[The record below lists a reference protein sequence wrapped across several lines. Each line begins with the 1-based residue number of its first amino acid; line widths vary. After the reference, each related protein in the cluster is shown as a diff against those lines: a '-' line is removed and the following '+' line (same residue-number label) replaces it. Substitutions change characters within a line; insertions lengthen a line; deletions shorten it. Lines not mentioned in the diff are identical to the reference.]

1 MFTYDFARPALTVD
15 VVGLRIA
22 DDQLKVLLIERPN
35 EPFAALRALPG
46 GFVRMSEELD
56 DAARRVLNAKAGVA
70 DIYLEQ
76 LATFGAID
84 RDPRE
89 RTISVSYLAVFPADR
104 DYKGPGEWQ
113 AVSST
118 GQLAFD
124 HDEILH
130 AAVQRLRAKIS
141 YSSLGLKFLADTFTL
156 TEAQK
161 AQEAILGKPV
171 DKRNFR
177 KSMLARDLVQKTGGK
192 STGGAHPPAALY
204 SVRDPKLKFW

>member
-15 VVGLRIA
+15 VVGLRI
-22 DDQLKVLLIERPN
+22 DESQLEVLLVKRAS
-35 EPFAALRALPG
+35 EPFAAQHALPG
-46 GFVRMSEELD
+46 GFVRMKEELT
-56 DAARRVLNAKAGVA
+56 DAARRVLNAKAGVS

-76 LATFGAID
+76 LATFGAIN

-104 DYKGPGEWQ
+104 DYDGPGEWQ
-113 AVSST
+113 AVSTT

-124 HDEILH
+124 HDDILH
-130 AAVQRLRAKIS
+130 AAVQRLRAKVS

-161 AQEAILGKPV
+161 ALEAILGKPV

-177 KSMLARDLVQKTGGK
+177 KSMLARNLVRKTGGK

-204 SVRDPKLKFW
+204 SVRDPGLTFW

>member
-15 VVGLRIA
+15 VVGLCIV
-22 DDQLKVLLIERPN
+22 DGQLQVLLIKRAS
-35 EPFAALRALPG
+35 EPFAARYALPG
-46 GFVRMSEELD
+46 GFVRMTEKLT
-56 DAARRVLNAKAGVA
+56 DAAKRVLNAKAGVTNL
-70 DIYLEQ
+70 YLEQ
-76 LATFGAID
+76 LATFGAIN

-104 DYKGPGEWQ
+104 DYDGPGEWQ
-113 AVSST
+113 AISST

-124 HDEILH
+124 HDDILH
-130 AAVQRLRAKIS
+130 AAVQRLRAKVS
-141 YSSLGLKFLADTFTL
+141 YSSLALKFLAESFTL

-161 AQEAILGKPV
+161 AQEAILGTPV

-177 KSMLARDLVQKTGGK
+177 KSILARDLVRKTGGK

-204 SVRDPKLKFW
+204 SVRDPELTFW